1 MSNTQSEILNDLT
14 EKQQLAKN
22 HLDAQLD
29 MHDIR
34 AHVARVYE
42 FRNSVHKVQFNDFLC
57 NAIDNGALQSCVE
70 FFFTIGNTNGTFV
83 RGMRSPEKDKLYESF
98 METAFYQLIEG
109 LNGDWTTYENL
120 KAYYEDGRDS

>member
-1 MSNTQSEILNDLT
+1 MQNTQSEIINDIT
-14 EKQQLAKN
+14 EKRQLAKN
-22 HLDAQLD
+22 HLDAKLD
-29 MHDIR
+29 MHDIK

-42 FRNSVHKVQFNDFLC
+42 LRNSVHKLQFNDFMV

-70 FFFTIGNTNGTFV
+70 FFFTLGNTNGAFL
-83 RGMRSPEKDKLYESF
+83 RGLRTQEKDKLYESF
-98 METAFYQLIEG
+98 METAFYQLIES